1 MSPTFPGGGGF
12 GEDRPGLAAVE
23 HDSVPSLGVRGE
35 TLCSTWSRSL
45 LTVVIATFR
54 PSPSK
59 EEEENEEAGTHQRQG
74 DSRENGKENK
84 KPKHHFIFSFCV
96 CSCASTE
103 AR

>member
-1 MSPTFPGGGGF
+1 MIVLAAERNTCEAKLMSPTFPGGGGF

-54 PSPSK
+54 PSHHQLNKKNKKKHSAHTNGDKRENK
-59 EEEENEEAGTHQRQG
+59 EEN
-74 DSRENGKENK
+74 
-84 KPKHHFIFSFCV
+84 I
-96 CSCASTE
+96 
-103 AR
+103 

>member
-54 PSPSK
+54 PSHHQLNKKKTVRHTNRDKRENK
-59 EEEENEEAGTHQRQG
+59 EEN
-74 DSRENGKENK
+74 
-84 KPKHHFIFSFCV
+84 I
-96 CSCASTE
+96 
-103 AR
+103 

>member
-54 PSPSK
+54 PSHHQQQQ
-59 EEEENEEAGTHQRQG
+59 EEEQEQMQEDEG
-74 DSRENGKENK
+74 RETNVKQ
-84 KPKHHFIFSFCV
+84 
-96 CSCASTE
+96 
-103 AR
+103 